1 MGLPFVFVVTL
12 GLSPVLKFGFWGR
25 LKKFQ
30 TTFVDYQAAYDI
42 QRLLKFTLY
51 AGF

>member
-1 MGLPFVFVVTL
+1 MRIVPFCLFGSLPCL
-12 GLSPVLKFGFWGR
+12 AIQC
-25 LKKFQ
+25 FQ
-30 TTFVDYQAAYDI
+30 PTFVDYQAAYDS